1 MDNYYKWMMEAE
13 AAVIL
18 RNPVYE
24 AEYMVET
31 LEWNLNLY
39 DCYVPRLK
47 EFHTHKLAY
56 TPAHYLRQSDLQ
68 AKEREFLRSELRSQK
83 EKNSDL

>member
-1 MDNYYKWMMEAE
+1 MERMDNYYQWMMEAE
-13 AAVIL
+13 AAVTL

-31 LEWNLNLY
+31 LEWNLSLY

-47 EFHTHKLAY
+47 EFYTHK
-56 TPAHYLRQSDLQ
+56 
-68 AKEREFLRSELRSQK
+68 
-83 EKNSDL
+83 